1 MYLDSLR
8 GDVTREV
15 PEPEVPMI
23 FDPLSDLSTRPV
35 RGFLTILQEGI
46 QTLFHLLL
54 FSLLLLGFGGLIY
67 KALRSGGWIES
78 VLGTFWAQHP
88 AMAIMALLAALATA
102 AVAKRYFDSTAT
114 FGKRGDLLVYG
125 CLALGLFFAFKL
137 IVTGTL

>member
-1 MYLDSLR
+1 ML
-8 GDVTREV
+8 
-15 PEPEVPMI
+15 
-23 FDPLSDLSTRPV
+23 FDPLSDLTNRPM
-35 RGFLTILQEGI
+35 RGSLSILQEGI

-78 VLGTFWAQHP
+78 LLGSFWAQHP
-88 AMAIMALLAALATA
+88 AMAIVALLAAFGGA
-102 AVAKRYFDSTAT
+102 AGTRRFLNRSGM
-114 FGKRGDLLVYG
+114 FGTRGDLLVYG

>member
-1 MYLDSLR
+1 ML
-8 GDVTREV
+8 
-15 PEPEVPMI
+15 
-23 FDPLSDLSTRPV
+23 FDPLSDLTNRPL
-35 RGFLTILQEGI
+35 RGSLSILQEGF

-78 VLGTFWAQHP
+78 LLGSFWAQHP
-88 AMAIMALLAALATA
+88 AMTVVASLAAFGGMTGTRRFLNG
-102 AVAKRYFDSTAT
+102 SGM